1 MIDLLIDVHDD
12 SFSSSTSA
20 VGSQPFAARMFDLS
34 IFARNGFL
42 EEQSHAKLTMTGSTK
57 GAAFKGQTPIESYG
71 RCTYKNI

>member
-20 VGSQPFAARMFDLS
+20 VGSQPYAARMFDLS

-42 EEQSHAKLTMTGSTK
+42 DEQTHAKLTMTGSTK
-57 GAAFKGQTPIESYG
+57 GAPFMGQTPVQSYG
-71 RCTYKNI
+71 RCTH